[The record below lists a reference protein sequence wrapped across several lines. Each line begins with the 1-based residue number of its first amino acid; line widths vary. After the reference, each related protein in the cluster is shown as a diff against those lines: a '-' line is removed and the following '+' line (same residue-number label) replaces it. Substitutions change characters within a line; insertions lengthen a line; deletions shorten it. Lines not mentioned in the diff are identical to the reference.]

1 MKKTDTGISDLEGTA
16 TIRHI
21 GIPCLIKIKQLPTK
35 TKPWILLFAIS
46 AMQRGTRLGGFEN
59 HTAADLE
66 PRKPLNI

>member
-16 TIRHI
+16 
-21 GIPCLIKIKQLPTK
+21 KQLPTK